1 MSSEDGF
8 TPEIRNSP
16 DSSREESKKSNC
28 ITHNSITTMETQT
41 LSTLIS
47 YAAPAIT
54 AAAGWLAGK
63 RKRRN
68 DFLKNMQDSIDIL
81 SMENKRLLED
91 LTNVNREVVALR
103 RENGELKYSVDQLC
117 KENVQLKDEVRNLK
131 NRITNA

>member
-1 MSSEDGF
+1 
-8 TPEIRNSP
+8 
-16 DSSREESKKSNC
+16 
-28 ITHNSITTMETQT
+28 METQIAT
-41 LSTLIS
+41 IITDCLVPIV
-47 YAAPAIT
+47 T

-103 RENGELKYSVDQLC
+103 RENGELKYSIDQLC

>member
-1 MSSEDGF
+1 
-8 TPEIRNSP
+8 
-16 DSSREESKKSNC
+16 
-28 ITHNSITTMETQT
+28 METQT
-41 LSTLIS
+41 LSTIIS
-47 YAAPAIT
+47 YAVPAVT

-81 SMENKRLLED
+81 SMENKRLIED

-103 RENGELKYSVDQLC
+103 KENGELKYSVDQLC

>member
-1 MSSEDGF
+1 
-8 TPEIRNSP
+8 
-16 DSSREESKKSNC
+16 
-28 ITHNSITTMETQT
+28 METQIAT
-41 LSTLIS
+41 IITDCLVPIV
-47 YAAPAIT
+47 T

-117 KENVQLKDEVRNLK
+117 RENVQLKTEVQDLRK
-131 NRITNA
+131 QITNAPA

>member
-1 MSSEDGF
+1 
-8 TPEIRNSP
+8 
-16 DSSREESKKSNC
+16 
-28 ITHNSITTMETQT
+28 METPT
-41 LSTLIS
+41 ISLITDCLV
-47 YAAPAIT
+47 PAIT

-81 SMENKRLLED
+81 SMENKRLIED

-103 RENGELKYSVDQLC
+103 KENGELKYSVDQLC

>member
-1 MSSEDGF
+1 
-8 TPEIRNSP
+8 
-16 DSSREESKKSNC
+16 
-28 ITHNSITTMETQT
+28 METQIAT
-41 LSTLIS
+41 IITDCLVPIV
-47 YAAPAIT
+47 T

-117 KENVQLKDEVRNLK
+117 KENVQLKEEVRNLRT
-131 NRITNA
+131 RITQAPA